1 MSTDPPRRRTY
12 ELSYNFIIYSSLV
25 LLVWLVLALVY
36 KLLEMKKAT
45 RELTLAAFIWHG
57 LYDASYFI

>member
-1 MSTDPPRRRTY
+1 MN
-12 ELSYNFIIYSSLV
+12 LVIVLLFYSSLV

-45 RELTLAAFIWHG
+45 RELTLAAFIW
-57 LYDASYFI
+57 